1 MKNTTLPLVIN
12 WHSTAVCNFSCQG
25 CYSEWHNHQSEAWNN
40 PSNVRKIIE
49 NIAKFHKD
57 HFGETAAPWR
67 LSIVGG
73 EPSLFKDKIQ
83 FVAKTAHAYGAEVSV
98 ISNGSHLE
106 NIFPFARLLSQVGVS
121 LDSFSHETNLKIG
134 RHCHGKTLSYEE
146 IASKLATLRA
156 INPKIHIKVNTVVN
170 QNNYNE
176 LLVDKVAALGASKY
190 KILRQIPFGCCKGVT
205 DEQFFSFLR
214 NNYREDLFASGGA
227 PSQHIFVE
235 DNAAM
240 LGSYLM
246 IAPDGRLFQNGQA
259 EYRYSQPLMN
269 TPFEVAMKE
278 VGFAED
284 KFFNRYTSVATDA
297 TIAKMKLAS
306 AA

>member
-1 MKNTTLPLVIN
+1 MKNANLPLVIN
-12 WHSTAVCNFSCQG
+12 WHITEACNYSCQG
-25 CYSEWHNHQSEAWNN
+25 CYSKWNCQGEAWNDPTN
-40 PSNVRKIIE
+40 ARKVIE
-49 NIAKFHKD
+49 NIAKFHRNL
-57 HFGETAAPWR
+57 FGESAAPWR

-73 EPSLFKDKIQ
+73 EPVLFKDKIQ
-83 FVAKTAHAYGAEVSV
+83 FIAKTAHACGAEVSV

-106 NIFPFARLLSQVGVS
+106 NIFPFAHLLSQVGVS
-121 LDSFSHETNLKIG
+121 LDSFSHETNLRIG

-146 IASKLATLRA
+146 ILSKLISLRA
-156 INPKIHIKVNTVVN
+156 INPKIRIKVNTVVN

-176 LLVDKVAALGASKY
+176 FLVDKVAALGATKY
-190 KILRQIPFGCCKGVT
+190 KILRQVPFGCCKGVT
-205 DEQFFSFLR
+205 DEQFYTFLR
-214 NNYREDLFASGGA
+214 HNYREDLFASGDA
-227 PSQHIFVE
+227 PNQHIFVE

-259 EYRYSQPLMN
+259 EYRYSHPLMS

-284 KFFNRYTSVATDA
+284 KFFNRYTSAATNA

>member
-12 WHSTAVCNFSCQG
+12 FHATAVCNFGCQG
-25 CYSEWHNHQSEAWNN
+25 CYSKWHNHQSEAWNS
-40 PSNVRKIIE
+40 PSNVRKVIE
-49 NIAKFHKD
+49 NIARFHRD
-57 HFGETAAPWR
+57 HFGESAAPWR

-73 EPSLFKDKIQ
+73 EPALFKDKIQ
-83 FVAKTAHAYGAEVSV
+83 FVAQTAHAYGAEVSV

-134 RHCHGKTLSYEE
+134 RHCHGKTLGYEE
-146 IASKLATLRA
+146 IASKLAALRA
-156 INPKIHIKVNTVVN
+156 INP
-170 QNNYNE
+170 
-176 LLVDKVAALGASKY
+176 
-190 KILRQIPFGCCKGVT
+190 ILRQVPFGCCKGVT
-205 DEQFFSFLR
+205 DEQFYTFLR
-214 NNYREDLFASGGA
+214 NNYREDLFVSSDA
-227 PSQHIFVE
+227 PSRHIFVE
-235 DNAAM
+235 DNSAM
-240 LGSYLM
+240 MGSYLM

-259 EYRYSQPLMN
+259 EYRYSHPLMS

-297 TIAKMKLAS
+297 TIAKMKIAS